1 MRHPAGCNDSKRL
14 TSCSIAEHVACD
26 IQVLPHDQ
34 SLDGTEIKRLQRIVN
49 TKAVLV
55 RVLADFIEV
64 LLDKPLLLYELH
76 ICQCIRCKL
85 DGLRTDCVNYNNNP
99 KTFKPTWLKPFSPP

>member
-1 MRHPAGCNDSKRL
+1 
-14 TSCSIAEHVACD
+14 VACD

-34 SLDGTEIKRLQRIVN
+34 GLDGTEFKRFQRIVN

-64 LLDKPLLLYELH
+64 LLDKPLLLYKLDVRQCVCRKFDGLH
-76 ICQCIRCKL
+76 INISNLIPANPRSFEPYL
-85 DGLRTDCVNYNNNP
+85 VETILTTVAHIHNLNHLRTQTGI
-99 KTFKPTWLKPFSPP
+99 K